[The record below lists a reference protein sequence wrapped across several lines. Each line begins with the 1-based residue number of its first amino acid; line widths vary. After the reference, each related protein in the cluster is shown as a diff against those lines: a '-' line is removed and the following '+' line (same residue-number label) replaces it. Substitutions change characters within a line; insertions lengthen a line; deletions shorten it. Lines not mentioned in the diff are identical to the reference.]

1 MANDA
6 KFTPGMPVWFIER
19 DEDGIACEISC
30 GVFIAHVEGVVI
42 LSPYVNDYDLDGILA
57 YHVQCTA
64 ENYDT
69 DLFVFQD
76 EDCYVSKEDCEADF
90 KREQEG
96 FR

>member
-1 MANDA
+1 MANDT
-6 KFTPGMPVWFIER
+6 KFTPGMPVWVIQR

-30 GVFIAHVEGVVI
+30 CVFLAHVEGVVI
-42 LSPYVNDYDLDGILA
+42 LSPYVNDYDFDGILA

-69 DLFVFQD
+69 DLFVFPD

-90 KREQEG
+90 KREQEV
-96 FR
+96 